1 MTAAADAF
9 DELQQRLGEAL
20 HANRA
25 GSGIDHV
32 MIVLPSFSI
41 GESTLAH
48 YAARIPSL
56 EHRYLNA
63 LLIAGRITDC
73 HVVHLEPCARP
84 GRRQLLRLADAGRGP
99 RLAPVAA
106 DPGRHR

>member
-1 MTAAADAF
+1 MTAVANAF
-9 DELQQRLGEAL
+9 DELQERLGEAL
-20 HANRA
+20 HANRP

-32 MIVLPSFSI
+32 MVVLPSFSV

-63 LLIAGRITDC
+63 VLIAGRITDC
-73 HVVHLEPCARP
+73 HVVYISS
-84 GRRQLLRLADAGRGP
+84 
-99 RLAPVAA
+99 LAPDPVVVDYYVSITPAA
-106 DPGRHR
+106 GP